1 MKAICTTTDRGLE
14 IRDIPAP
21 TQPAAEHVLI
31 DMAASAINP
40 GDIAFLKHTAP
51 GQVPKS
57 LYDVW
62 GVSGAG
68 TVIAIG
74 HDVPASYLGKQVAVY
89 RSLVSTGH
97 TIGTWCN
104 ITQMHHATCVILP
117 DTVDATDYSGSLVNT
132 ITPYAFLKQVQ
143 QELHQGILVT
153 AGTSATG
160 LAMLGIAL
168 AYEIPIVSIVRDAA
182 GKKELAS
189 LGAQNVLV
197 RADPNFDQ
205 DLAAMTEAHKAT
217 AIFDGV
223 GGDLLTRILPLVA
236 RGSTVYAYGYLGGDS
251 AVSLHSSTLMAKN
264 MTIKHFSNFASST
277 VQTRS
282 RLTAALDE
290 ISKIIGMSHFRT
302 KRGMTFHFEG
312 ISDAMKYV
320 DPNGGKAILAPG

>member
-1 MKAICTTTDRGLE
+1 M
-14 IRDIPAP
+14 
-21 TQPAAEHVLI
+21 
-31 DMAASAINP
+31 
-40 GDIAFLKHTAP
+40 
-51 GQVPKS
+51 
-57 LYDVW
+57 
-62 GVSGAG
+62 
-68 TVIAIG
+68 
-74 HDVPASYLGKQVAVY
+74 
-89 RSLVSTGH
+89 
-97 TIGTWCN
+97 
-104 ITQMHHATCVILP
+104 
-117 DTVDATDYSGSLVNT
+117 
-132 ITPYAFLKQVQ
+132 TP
-143 QELHQGILVT
+143 
-153 AGTSATG
+153 S
-160 LAMLGIAL
+160 
-168 AYEIPIVSIVRDAA
+168 
-182 GKKELAS
+182 
-189 LGAQNVLV
+189 VLV